1 MGKKVLFIEDEPE
14 LVDMYRIRFEKE
26 GLEFISAEDGEEGLD
41 KLTNQKPDLVILDLI
56 LPKIDGY
63 AIIRT
68 MKASR
73 ELNKIPIIV
82 LSGSGSVNFEKKC
95 LDLGVNYALRKPCD
109 SGELVS
115 RIKELLG

>member
-1 MGKKVLFIEDEPE
+1 MGKKVLIVEDELE
-14 LVDMYRIRFEKE
+14 LVDMYRIRLEKE
-26 GLEFISAEDGEEGLD
+26 GLEVISAEDGEEGLD
-41 KLTNQKPDLVILDLI
+41 KVTNQKPDLVLLDLV

-82 LSGSGSVNFEKKC
+82 FSGWGMVNFEKKC
-95 LDLGVNYALRKPCD
+95 LDLGANYALRKPCD

-115 RIKELLG
+115 KIKELLG